1 MEKGYVQEA
10 YARRSRREMIE
21 DGYEVSL
28 LAYDSERGLYV
39 FDVYGNIHEP
49 K

>member
-1 MEKGYVQEA
+1 MEKTYVSEA
-10 YARRSRREMIE
+10 YARSVRREMIE